1 MSEKENTSYKKLS
14 YNITREGAKYPF
26 RNDYSYK
33 FSTGQFLEQIDDLS
47 DMSSYTYNE
56 IKQISIDSLVEE
68 FRISLNNVVF
78 GDPAGK
84 EYVEYLKTKKM
95 NSFYWLIPSLILFVV
110 ITTIDIITNFKKNG

>member
-84 EYVEYLKTKKM
+84 EYVEYLKTKNIK
-95 NSFYWLIPSLILFVV
+95 NQLHIIIL
-110 ITTIDIITNFKKNG
+110 K

>member
-1 MSEKENTSYKKLS
+1 MENKPISKEQNTSYKKLS
-14 YNITREGAKYPF
+14 YNITREGSKYPF
-26 RNDYSYK
+26 RNDYNYK

-56 IKQISIDSLVEE
+56 IKQIAVDSLVEE

-84 EYVEYLKTKKM
+84 EYVESLNKKE
-95 NSFYWLIPSLILFVV
+95 
-110 ITTIDIITNFKKNG
+110 DE